1 MQKLTGYEL
10 EFTAGN
16 GGGPGATYETAMLTE
31 WPIKKFGASTLPP
44 VCARRWARGFW
55 LYLRAVRLRSRLS
68 SDCNTIVRLNSAQV
82 GMIEGD
88 G

>member
-31 WPIKKFGASTLPP
+31 FKFFDWPGAGRVASG
-44 VCARRWARGFW
+44 CI
-55 LYLRAVRLRSRLS
+55 LRAGRLRSRLS

-82 GMIEGD
+82 GMIGGD